1 MNNESVVPFGWF
13 WFESEENKSPYTQI
27 TGYTYERFSTMKPD
41 GSAKIDEG
49 SLIPLYRH
57 PVKELT
63 QQEIDKIENRVYLKT
78 IGKGRPIGI
87 YGQELVRAILRKA
100 QEK

>member
-1 MNNESVVPFGWF
+1 MKNEPVVPFGWF

-49 SLIPLYRH
+49 SLIPLYTH

-63 QQEIDKIENRVYLKT
+63 IHEDIVYGLAYKYGIE
-78 IGKGRPIGI
+78 KGDV
-87 YGQELVRAILRKA
+87 LDFSRAILRKA
-100 QEK
+100 QE

>member
-1 MNNESVVPFGWF
+1 MNNKPVVPFGWF

-63 QQEIDKIENRVYLKT
+63 IEEAVDIFESVACKETYKM
-78 IGKGRPIGI
+78 KDGI
-87 YGQELVRAILRKA
+87 QAVLDEILRKA
-100 QEK
+100 SEK